1 MNIQSAKEYLVHFGR
16 MSNAAGGGLV
26 RLNWEKITSIKGNLC
41 KGEQCAVGGKKP
53 TEYHAN
59 LLKSC

>member
-26 RLNWEKITSIKGNLC
+26 RLRLGKNNL
-41 KGEQCAVGGKKP
+41 
-53 TEYHAN
+53 H
-59 LLKSC
+59 